1 MVVVIRH
8 WKHVGDEDF
17 QEHWEQRTFI
27 SNLRS
32 IPRPCAVPRAATGPS
47 RTACTGSWTFNSAKT
62 TTSSE
67 TATEPPTSRSSA
79 ASPSASS
86 NKTPNPKSARESKTK
101 DSEQQ
106 PIPTTSA
113 KYSQTPSVSAFAL
126 GDSRDF
132 QEQTQI
138 EVVLDQSLVDAV
150 AIVVFRAE

>member
-1 MVVVIRH
+1 MKRRIPKDFALKSEWAELNTMVVVIRH

-27 SNLRS
+27 SNHPFHSQALR
-32 IPRPCAVPRAATGPS
+32 RAATGPS

-67 TATEPPTSRSSA
+67 TATEPPTSRFAA

-86 NKTPNPKSARESKTK
+86 NKTPKPKSARESKTK

-113 KYSQTPSVSAFAL
+113 NYSQTPSVSAFAL
-126 GDSRDF
+126 TIRRP
-132 QEQTQI
+132 
-138 EVVLDQSLVDAV
+138 A
-150 AIVVFRAE
+150 